1 MTKGKV
7 EEIFSKAIHHNNPK
21 EYSIFYKNF
30 EKIIK
35 VSLLEFIEISNNFQT
50 IPANRTERITK
61 NDTILFERIPR
72 E

>member
-21 EYSIFYKNF
+21 DYSIFYRNF
-30 EKIIK
+30 EKIIT

-50 IPANRTERITK
+50 IPANRIERITK
-61 NDTILFERIPR
+61 NDTILFERVPR

>member
-7 EEIFSKAIHHNNPK
+7 EEIFSKAIHHNKPK
-21 EYSIFYKNF
+21 DYIIFYRNF
-30 EKIIK
+30 KKSIK
-35 VSLLEFIEISNNFQT
+35 VSLVEFMEISNNFQT
-50 IPANRTERITK
+50 IPTNRTERITK